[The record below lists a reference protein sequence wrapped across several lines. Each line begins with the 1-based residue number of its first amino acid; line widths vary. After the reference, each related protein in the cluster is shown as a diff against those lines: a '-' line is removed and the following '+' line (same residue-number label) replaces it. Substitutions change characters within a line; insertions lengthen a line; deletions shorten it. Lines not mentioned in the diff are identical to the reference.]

1 MLGIKLEPELEA
13 RLERLARKTG
23 RSKSYYAREA
33 IRHFLE
39 DREDYLPGIAIL
51 EREEPTITLE
61 ELERRLGLA
70 R

>member
-1 MLGIKLEPELEA
+1 MLGIRLEPGLE
-13 RLERLARKTG
+13 RRLARLAKKTG

-33 IRHFLE
+33 IRQFLE
-39 DREDYLPGIAIL
+39 DRQDYLLGMTVL
-51 EREEPTITLE
+51 ERNEPTISLD